1 MFSGI
6 VEEVG
11 NIQSFKPNTDG
22 VTLTIKCQKV
32 ISGKDSLAISDSV
45 SISGACLTVTEV
57 SSHTFTVQL
66 SPETIRKTWFA
77 QLAEK
82 AQVNLER
89 ALKYGDRV
97 GGHLVQGHVE
107 ATATVE
113 HIADDGNAKII
124 TIKARPDTM
133 KYIIEK
139 GFITIDGVS
148 LTCFNRTETQF
159 SFSMIPYTAK
169 HTTLG
174 KLKPNDTVNI
184 ETDMT
189 AKYVEQTIAYAK
201 DQQNR

>member
-11 NIQSFKPNTDG
+11 NVQSFEPNADG
-22 VTLTIKCQKV
+22 AILTIKCQKV
-32 ISGKDSLAISDSV
+32 ISGKDRLSISDSV
-45 SISGACLTVTEV
+45 SVSGACLTVTET

-77 QLAEK
+77 QLSEK
-82 AQVNLER
+82 TEVNLER

-97 GGHLVQGHVE
+97 GGHLVQGHIE

-124 TIKARPDTM
+124 TIKCQPNIM
-133 KYIIEK
+133 KYVIEK
-139 GFITIDGVS
+139 GFIAIDGVS

-159 SFSMIPYTAK
+159 SFTMIPYTAD

-174 KLKPNDTVNI
+174 KLRLNDTVNI

-189 AKYVEQTIAYAK
+189 AKYVEQTLAYTQA
-201 DQQNR
+201 QPN

>member
-11 NIQSFKPNTDG
+11 SVQSFEPNANG
-22 VTLTIKCQKV
+22 ATLTIKCQKV
-32 ISGKDSLAISDSV
+32 ISGKDRLAISDSV
-45 SISGACLTVTEV
+45 SVSGACLTVTET

-82 AQVNLER
+82 TEVNLER

-97 GGHLVQGHVE
+97 GGHLVQGHIE

-124 TIKARPDTM
+124 TIKCQTNIM
-133 KYIIEK
+133 KYVIEK
-139 GFITIDGVS
+139 GFIAIDGVS

-159 SFSMIPYTAK
+159 SFTMIPYTAE

-174 KLKPNDTVNI
+174 KLKLNDTVNI

-189 AKYVEQTIAYAK
+189 AKYVEQTIAYT
-201 DQQNR
+201 QPQPN

>member
-11 NIQSFKPNTDG
+11 NVQSFKPNTNG
-22 VTLTIKCQKV
+22 ATLTIKCQKV
-32 ISGKDSLAISDSV
+32 ISGKDRLAISDSV
-45 SISGACLTVTEV
+45 SVSGACLTVIET

-77 QLAEK
+77 QLTENTE
-82 AQVNLER
+82 VNLER

-97 GGHLVQGHVE
+97 GGHLVQGHIE

-124 TIKARPDTM
+124 TIKCLPNIM

-139 GFITIDGVS
+139 GFIAIDGVS

-159 SFSMIPYTAK
+159 SFTMVPYTAE

-174 KLKPNDTVNI
+174 KLKLNDIVNI

-189 AKYVEQTIAYAK
+189 AKYVEQTIAYI
-201 DQQNR
+201 RT

>member
-11 NIQSFKPNTDG
+11 NVQSFEPNANG
-22 VTLTIKCQKV
+22 ATLTIKCQKV
-32 ISGKDSLAISDSV
+32 ISGKDRLAISDSISV
-45 SISGACLTVTEV
+45 SGACLTVTET

-77 QLAEK
+77 QLTEK
-82 AQVNLER
+82 AEVNLER

-107 ATATVE
+107 STATVE

-124 TIKARPDTM
+124 TIKCQTNIM

-139 GFITIDGVS
+139 GFIAIDGVS

-159 SFSMIPYTAK
+159 SFTMIPYTAE

-174 KLKPNDTVNI
+174 KLKLNDTVNI

-189 AKYVEQTIAYAK
+189 AKYVEQTIAYTQA
-201 DQQNR
+201 QPN

>member
-11 NIQSFKPNTDG
+11 NVQSFKPNTNG
-22 VTLTIKCQKV
+22 ATLTIKCQKV
-32 ISGKDSLAISDSV
+32 ISGKDRLAISDSV
-45 SISGACLTVTEV
+45 SVSGACLTVIET

-77 QLAEK
+77 QLAENTE
-82 AQVNLER
+82 VNLER

-97 GGHLVQGHVE
+97 GGHLVQGHIE

-124 TIKARPDTM
+124 TIKCLPDIM

-139 GFITIDGVS
+139 GFIAVDGVS
-148 LTCFNRTETQF
+148 LTCFNRTETHF
-159 SFSMIPYTAK
+159 SFTMVPYTAE

-174 KLKPNDTVNI
+174 KLKLNDIVNI

-189 AKYVEQTIAYAK
+189 AKYVEQTVAYTQA
-201 DQQNR
+201 